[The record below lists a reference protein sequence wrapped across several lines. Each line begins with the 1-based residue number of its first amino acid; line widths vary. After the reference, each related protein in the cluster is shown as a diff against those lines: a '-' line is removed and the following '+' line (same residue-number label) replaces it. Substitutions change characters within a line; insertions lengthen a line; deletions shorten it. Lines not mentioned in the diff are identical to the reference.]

1 MDFEFVNKKLGYE
14 YYNDIILYQ
23 YISKVLSEKL
33 SIFFKDKIINY
44 ILGLSFTSPY
54 WYSLQSKSI
63 YVLHGNYIVTSSLML
78 FAQTE

>member
-1 MDFEFVNKKLGYE
+1 MYHFQNKYFMDFEFVNKKLVYE

-54 WYSLQSKSI
+54 
-63 YVLHGNYIVTSSLML
+63 
-78 FAQTE
+78 